1 MGWIDLAVLALLA
14 VAVFMGFRKGLVQE
28 MVGIAALA
36 AAFVAAVIFNRQA
49 AHLLRGIVPSIPEH
63 IAPTVGFIAV
73 FLAVFLAIT
82 VVGWLMSKL
91 IKATPL
97 DLADKLGGMAV
108 GLLKGALIISVLLLL
123 LAMVPLPRD
132 ASEKLDRSAA
142 IRSMRKVAPWVYQ
155 HTKGLWPKAREL
167 YQDFQRQPEP
177 KKVQQLEP
185 I

>member
-1 MGWIDLAVLALLA
+1 MGWIDLAVMMLLA
-14 VAVFMGFRKGLVQE
+14 VSVFIGFRKGLVQE
-28 MVGIAALA
+28 IVGIVALVAAFA
-36 AAFVAAVIFNRQA
+36 AAVLFSRPASQ
-49 AHLLRGIVPSIPEH
+49 LLRGLAPAVPEQV
-63 IAPTVGFIAV
+63 APTIGFIV
-73 FLAVFLAIT
+73 IFLAVFLAIT
-82 VVGWLMSKL
+82 AAGWLMSKL

-123 LAMVPLPRD
+123 LAMVPLSKDVSARM
-132 ASEKLDRSAA
+132 DRSAA

-155 HTKGLWPKAREL
+155 HTKGLWPKAQKM
-167 YQDFQRQPEP
+167 YQDFQKQPEP

>member
-1 MGWIDLAVLALLA
+1 MGWIDLAVLILLA
-14 VAVFMGFRKGLVQE
+14 VAVFIGFRKGLVQE
-28 MVGIAALA
+28 IVGIAALV
-36 AAFVAAVIFNRQA
+36 AAFVAAVLFNRPA
-49 AHLLRGIVPSIPEH
+49 ANLLRGVVPAIPEQ
-63 IAPTVGFIAV
+63 IAPTVGFIIV

-82 VVGWLMSKL
+82 IAGWLMSKL

-123 LAMVPLPRD
+123 LAMVPLPKDVSARM
-132 ASEKLDRSAA
+132 DRSAV

-155 HTKGLWPKAREL
+155 HTKGLWPKAKEM
-167 YQDFQRQPEP
+167 YQDFQKQPEP
-177 KKVQQLEP
+177 KKVQQLQP

>member
-1 MGWIDLAVLALLA
+1 MFLIDLAVIALLA
-14 VAVFMGFRKGLVQE
+14 LAVFLGFRKGLVQE
-28 MVGIAALA
+28 IVGIGALA
-36 AAFVAAVIFNRQA
+36 AAFVAAVFFNRPAAQILRGLIPAIPEQA
-49 AHLLRGIVPSIPEH
+49 A
-63 IAPTVGFIAV
+63 PTIGFIVV

-123 LAMVPLPRD
+123 LAMVPLPKDVSQRM
-132 ASEKLDRSAA
+132 DRSAA

-155 HTKGLWPKAREL
+155 HTKGLWPKAREI
-167 YQDFQRQPEP
+167 YQDFQNQPEP

>member
-14 VAVFMGFRKGLVQE
+14 VAVFVGFRKGLVQE
-28 MVGIAALA
+28 IVGIAALV
-36 AAFVAAVIFNRQA
+36 AAFVAAVLLSRPA
-49 AHLLRGIVPSIPEH
+49 AQIVRRLVSAIPEQ
-63 IAPTVGFIAV
+63 IAPTIGFVAV

-82 VVGWLMSKL
+82 VVGWLLSKM

-97 DLADKLGGMAV
+97 DVADKLGGMAV
-108 GLLKGALIISVLLLL
+108 GLIKGALVISVLLLL
-123 LAMVPLPRD
+123 LAMVPLPKDVSDR
-132 ASEKLDRSAA
+132 LDRSAA
-142 IRSMRKVAPWVYQ
+142 IRTMRKVAPWVYQ
-155 HTKGLWPKAREL
+155 HTKGLWPKAKEM